1 MSADSSKDSG
11 LLEMS
16 RGTPRAPPIPC
27 QSRCSSPSAVRNRP
41 TVDAPAPPTL
51 AQLNDEI
58 RDVALQVHQAEEHKE
73 ERDVVAAAHAGVER
87 LSRRYRELLQSLSP
101 GDQMRTERM
110 LGRRVV
116 DLKRMASM
124 LPKVPAAT
132 TESTPDRVA
141 GGGAPGERRITGVSW
156 SSGERGTP
164 AARPGVGADVES
176 WCGRCGETTTHS
188 IVAMVGSE
196 PKQVLCQVCGSRH
209 AHRVGPARS
218 KAGTGAAPGGDTDD
232 RPRAQD
238 PEAKRKAAELRALG
252 EEVAAA
258 ETVRLFDPKERYKA
272 GEIIAHPEFGR
283 GKIENVLRSSLLV
296 RFPVG
301 GLKSLMLL

>member
-1 MSADSSKDSG
+1 
-11 LLEMS
+11 
-16 RGTPRAPPIPC
+16 
-27 QSRCSSPSAVRNRP
+27 
-41 TVDAPAPPTL
+41 VDAPAPPTL

-101 GDQMRTERM
+101 GEQMRTERV

-116 DLKRMASM
+116 DLKRMASV

-132 TESTPDRVA
+132 TESTPDRAA

-156 SSGERGTP
+156 TSERGTP
-164 AARPGVGADVES
+164 AARPGVGSDVES

-188 IVAMVGSE
+188 IVAMVGTE

-209 AHRVGPARS
+209 THRTGPAR
-218 KAGTGAAPGGDTDD
+218 KAVASAAATGEVDD

-258 ETVRLFDPKERYKA
+258 QTVRFFDPKERYKA

-296 RFPVG
+296 RFPIG
-301 GLKSLMLL
+301 GLKSLMLV